1 MATIGATLLTL
12 ERLRQGFTQKQ
23 VAIAAGINRNVMSG
37 IERRRV
43 VASEAKRR
51 AIVAVIGGNE
61 ADFFDLGTGLAR

>member
-1 MATIGATLLTL
+1 MGASLLTL
-12 ERLRQGFTQKQ
+12 ERMRQGRTQTE

-51 AIVAVIGGNE
+51 AIIGVIGGNE
-61 ADFFDLGTGLAR
+61 SDFFEESGLAK

>member
-51 AIVAVIGGNE
+51 AIVAVIGGTE
-61 ADFFDLGTGLAR
+61 ADFFEPSGLAK